1 MVVDV
6 TQAYILHKKDEGEN
20 IFKLSVKPEGSCSPR
35 RGSEIYFSILNQFDS
50 SFFLKCK
57 FIAKSTEERILYSND
72 FQILALKNITWR
84 P

>member
-1 MVVDV
+1 MIVDV

-20 IFKLSVKPEGSCSPR
+20 IFKPSVKPEGSCSPR
-35 RGSEIYFSILNQFDS
+35 RGSEIDFYILNHCDS
-50 SFFLKCK
+50 SFFVGK

-84 P
+84 L